1 MIAAFTING
10 GVKLYGRE
18 EKCSDRW
25 ADYPIRAMIIL
36 LSLIFTSTRLR
47 NICHVLWI
55 SEDCQCVLVFSAC
68 RWRLLQREQN
78 GLISA
83 KSLFQKILADVR
95 AFPSGGELIC
105 ILFSHEALPD
115 PWSLQWESLAPL
127 TKASLIVLCSQRL
140 IMFSP
145 VFGLSDRVPLESSTA
160 AGYNG
165 ERHLLPTKTRKM
177 EVGSETEC
185 E

>member
-1 MIAAFTING
+1 MGRLPDLCDDYIVIINLYIHG
-10 GVKLYGRE
+10 GSEISVTFCEDLRTVNVSSY
-18 EKCSDRW
+18 SVY
-25 ADYPIRAMIIL
+25 AD
-36 LSLIFTSTRLR
+36 
-47 NICHVLWI
+47 
-55 SEDCQCVLVFSAC
+55 
-68 RWRLLQREQN
+68 
-78 GLISA
+78 
-83 KSLFQKILADVR
+83 DVSSR
-95 AFPSGGELIC
+95 GNRTVSYQPRVSSKRFWLMWERFLPSGGELIC

-140 IMFSP
+140 IMFSL
-145 VFGLSDRVPLESSTA
+145 VFGLSGRVPLESRTA

-165 ERHLLPTKTRKM
+165 ERHLLPTKTGKM